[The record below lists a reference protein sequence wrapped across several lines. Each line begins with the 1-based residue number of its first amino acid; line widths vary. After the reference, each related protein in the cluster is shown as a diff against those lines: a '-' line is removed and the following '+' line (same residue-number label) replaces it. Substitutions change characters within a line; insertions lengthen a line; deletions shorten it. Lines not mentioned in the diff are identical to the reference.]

1 MKRTLCMIL
10 ALALCRGVAGAEAD
24 TFLAAYR
31 NHRYFRANYLPSL
44 TLSSAPFINK
54 EMNRITQSDGTVKF
68 IRQDHYLYYHKKFP
82 QITPTQ
88 QL

>member
-1 MKRTLCMIL
+1 MKRTLCMML
-10 ALALCRGVAGAEAD
+10 ALALCRGVAGAESD
-24 TFLAAYR
+24 TFLAAYW

-44 TLSSAPFINK
+44 TLSSAPYINK
-54 EMNRITQSDGTVKF
+54 EKNRITQSDGTVRF
-68 IRQDHYLYYHKKFP
+68 IRQDHYLYDHKKFP